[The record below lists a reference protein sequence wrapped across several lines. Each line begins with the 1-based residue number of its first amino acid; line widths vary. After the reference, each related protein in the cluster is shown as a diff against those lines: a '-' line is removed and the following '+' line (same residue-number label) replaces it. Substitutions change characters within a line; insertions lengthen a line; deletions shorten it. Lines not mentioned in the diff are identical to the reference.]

1 MTWPFFKHKS
11 STPRDERVTRLDEE
25 TRAGEVSLVN
35 KIMELDRRRVDLD
48 RLTADALKDLGR
60 PHRV

>member
-1 MTWPFFKHKS
+1 MIWPFGRKQAE
-11 STPRDERVTRLDEE
+11 RDVRVTRLDEE
-25 TRAGEVSLVN
+25 ARTGEVSLVN
-35 KIMELDRRRVDLD
+35 KILELDRKRVDLD

>member
-1 MTWPFFKHKS
+1 MIWPFGRKHEQ
-11 STPRDERVTRLDEE
+11 RDERVMHLDEE
-25 TRAGEVSLVN
+25 ARTGEVSLIN
-35 KIMELDRRRVDLD
+35 KILELDRRRVDLD